1 MQEALDRDFQEV
13 AGDLHTCEH
22 ATALCSALR
31 VGSLWQPCEPCTLE
45 RLESL
50 LHPNS
55 RGAPEAPVDSDGV
68 LTVRISTN
76 SVQLLAVRLA
86 EGPWGLVSNY
96 LPTAAGRLRCL
107 LCKSYHCPHTGA
119 LDAGEGGVEH
129 GMDRD
134 KFQAALNNHVD
145 PATGKRRVTSL
156 SKLRVP
162 EEGLSGDMEDQR
174 AAGIIEARMSG
185 SEQLPRKLS
194 PAHGA
199 CSCGAVA
206 WEDCE
211 PHECSVYGRTFVQS
225 ATWHNLRC
233 GSALAQERVLGQ
245 VEESARLRMRDSSSR
260 VLARRACEEVRG
272 YDGSEDCVLLQTAKF
287 AVVWELLLHYSARL
301 ASNMKT
307 TFYGFW
313 CDRHFLEPAWW
324 AHAGCTSSRP
334 AASVAHARGAA
345 RSIIRAGV
353 LSAQGGPAAHLAA
366 GWRAGRAAGHNEDLP
381 RSGHVPG
388 RVVQPDNAA
397 GPGLLQVLQLLLW
410 EERDR

>member
-1 MQEALDRDFQEV
+1 M
-13 AGDLHTCEH
+13 

-31 VGSLWQPCEPCTLE
+31 VGSLWQPCESCALE

-68 LTVRISTN
+68 LTVPISAN
-76 SVQLLAVRLA
+76 SAQLLAVRLA

-96 LPTAAGRLRCL
+96 LPTAAGQLRCL
-107 LCKSYHCPHTGA
+107 LCGTGHCPHTGA
-119 LDAGEGGVEH
+119 LDAGEGGVQL

-134 KFQAALNNHVD
+134 RFQAALDRHVD

-185 SEQLPRKLS
+185 SEQLPRLLS

-233 GSALAQERVLGQ
+233 GSALALER
-245 VEESARLRMRDSSSR
+245 SACSSWGALLASLCVTVAHGCLRAER
-260 VLARRACEEVRG
+260 ARKCAATMAARTACCCRR
-272 YDGSEDCVLLQTAKF
+272 QKF
-287 AVVWELLLHYSARL
+287 AVAWELLFHYSARL
-301 ASNMKT
+301 ASSMKT

-313 CDRHFLEPAWW
+313 CAGHFLEPAW
-324 AHAGCTSSRP
+324 
-334 AASVAHARGAA
+334 
-345 RSIIRAGV
+345 
-353 LSAQGGPAAHLAA
+353 
-366 GWRAGRAAGHNEDLP
+366 
-381 RSGHVPG
+381 
-388 RVVQPDNAA
+388 
-397 GPGLLQVLQLLLW
+397 
-410 EERDR
+410 